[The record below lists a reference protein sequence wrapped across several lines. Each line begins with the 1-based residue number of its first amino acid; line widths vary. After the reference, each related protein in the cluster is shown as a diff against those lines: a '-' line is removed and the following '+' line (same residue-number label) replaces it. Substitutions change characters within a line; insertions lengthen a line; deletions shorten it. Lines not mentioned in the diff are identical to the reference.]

1 MKILSQ
7 SSSPM
12 AARSREQCAELDAH
26 DALATARELFSLPP
40 GIIYL
45 DGNSLGA
52 LPQVTASRVQDALE
66 RQWGA
71 KLIASWNDAGWVD
84 LPQRLG
90 AKIAALVGAAADE
103 VVVADS
109 TSVNLF
115 KLLSGALA
123 QRPDR
128 KVILSERG
136 NFPTDLY
143 IAQGVARQLGGN
155 HRLRLVERHELANSL
170 DSDVAVLL
178 ATEVDYRSGS
188 RLDMA
193 ALTAAAH
200 AAGALTIWDLAHS
213 AGAFQV
219 ELNAARADFAVG
231 CGYKYLNG
239 GPGAPAFLFVARRH
253 QQSFVQPLS
262 GWFGHE
268 QPFLFEP
275 DYRPA
280 PGIAR
285 ALCGSPPILSMVALE
300 AGVDTVRGALGG
312 ESMALL
318 EAKAAALTSCF
329 IELVAPLA
337 EEYRLELITPRE
349 PAARGNQVSYAFG
362 DGERAYAL
370 TQALI
375 ARGVVGDFRT
385 PDIARFGFAPLYLR
399 FVDVW
404 DAVAHLRAVLVN
416 REWDSARFRSR
427 RAVT

>member
-1 MKILSQ
+1 MNNVAR
-7 SSSPM
+7 P
-12 AARSREQCAELDAH
+12 AAPPAVRTREQCVELDAL
-26 DALATARELFSLPP
+26 DALAPARERFSLPA
-40 GIIYL
+40 GLIYL

-52 LPQVTASRVQDALE
+52 LPRVTASRVQEALE
-66 RQWGA
+66 RQWGD
-71 KLIASWNDAGWVD
+71 KLIASWNGAGWVD

-90 AKIAALVGAAADE
+90 AKIATLIGAAADE

-115 KLLSGALA
+115 KVLSGALA
-123 QRPDR
+123 QRPER
-128 KVILSERG
+128 NVILSERG

-143 IAQGVARQLGGN
+143 IAQGLARQLGRG
-155 HRLRLVERHELANSL
+155 HELRLVERQDLAASL
-170 DSDVAVLL
+170 DENVAVLL
-178 ATEVDYRSGS
+178 ATQVDYRSGS

-193 ALTAAAH
+193 ALSAAAH

-213 AGAFQV
+213 AGAFRV
-219 ELNAARADFAVG
+219 ELNAAQADFAVG

-253 QQSFVQPLS
+253 QQDFAQPLS

-268 QPFLFEP
+268 QPFLFET

-280 PGIAR
+280 PGVGR

-300 AGVDTVRGALGG
+300 AGVDTMLAALAGQ
-312 ESMALL
+312 SMAPL

-337 EEYRLELITPRE
+337 EEYQLELVTPRD
-349 PAARGNQVSYAFG
+349 PAERGSQVSYALA

-375 ARGVVGDFRT
+375 ARSVVGDFRT
-385 PDIARFGFAPLYLR
+385 PNIARFGFAPLYLR

-404 DAVAHLRAVLVN
+404 DAVAHLRAVLAN
-416 REWDSARFRSR
+416 REWDNARFQTRLT
-427 RAVT
+427 VT

>member
-1 MKILSQ
+1 MKDVAQ
-7 SSSPM
+7 SGAPIGL
-12 AARSREQCAELDAH
+12 RSREQCAELDAL
-26 DALATARELFSLPP
+26 DPLAPARERFSLPP

-52 LPQVTASRVQDALE
+52 LPRVTASRVLDAIE
-66 RQWGA
+66 RQWGD

-90 AKIAALVGAAADE
+90 AKIATLIGAADDE

-115 KLLSGALA
+115 KVLSGALS
-123 QRPDR
+123 QRPGR

-143 IAQGVARQLGGN
+143 IAQGLARQLGGQ
-155 HRLRLVERHELANSL
+155 HELRLVERQDLAASL
-170 DSDVAVLL
+170 NSDVAVLL
-178 ATEVDYRSGS
+178 ATQVDYRRGS

-193 ALTAAAH
+193 SLTAAAH

-213 AGAFQV
+213 AGAFRV
-219 ELNAARADFAVG
+219 ELDAAQADFAVG

-253 QQSFVQPLS
+253 QQEFAQPLS

-268 QPFLFEP
+268 QPFLFET

-300 AGVDTVRGALGG
+300 AGVDTMREALAGD
-312 ESMALL
+312 SMALL
-318 EAKAAALTSCF
+318 EAKAAALTACF
-329 IELVAPLA
+329 IDLVAPLA
-337 EEYRLELITPRE
+337 EEYQLELVTPRD
-349 PAARGNQVSYAFG
+349 PAARGNQVSYACA

-370 TQALI
+370 VQALI

-404 DAVAHLRAVLVN
+404 DAVEHLRAVLAD
-416 REWDSARFRSR
+416 REWDSARFRAR

>member
-1 MKILSQ
+1 MTIASHRGTLSR
-7 SSSPM
+7 
-12 AARSREQCAELDAH
+12 ANCAELDAA
-26 DALATARELFSLPP
+26 DPLARARDLFSLPP
-40 GIIYL
+40 ASIYL

-52 LPQVTASRVQDALE
+52 MPRVTAARVQAALVS
-66 RQWGA
+66 QWGER
-71 KLIASWNDAGWVD
+71 LIASWNDAGWVD

-90 AKIAALVGAAADE
+90 AKIAALIGAGGDE

-115 KLLSGALA
+115 KVLAGAL
-123 QRPDR
+123 QLRPGR
-128 KVILSERG
+128 RVILSERG

-143 IAQGVARQLGGN
+143 IAQGLSRLLGRG
-155 HRLRLVERHELANSL
+155 HELRLVERDELAASI
-170 DSDVAVLL
+170 DEDVAVLL
-178 ATEVDYRSGS
+178 ATQVDYRTGS

-213 AGAFQV
+213 AGAFAV
-219 ELNAARADFAVG
+219 DLAAAQADFAIG

-239 GPGAPAFLFVARRH
+239 GPGAPAFVFVARRH
-253 QQSFVQPLS
+253 QQAFSQPLS

-268 QPFLFEP
+268 QPFLFES

-300 AGVDTVRGALGG
+300 AGVDTMLEALVGG
-312 ESMALL
+312 SIALL
-318 EAKAAALTSCF
+318 EAKAAALTGLF
-329 IELVAPLA
+329 IDLLDPLA
-337 EEYRLELITPRE
+337 DECRLELVTPRD
-349 PAARGNQVSYAFG
+349 PAARGSQVSYELADG
-362 DGERAYAL
+362 DQAYAL
-370 TQALI
+370 VQALI
-375 ARGVVGDFRT
+375 ARGVTGDFRA
-385 PDIARFGFAPLYLR
+385 PGIARFGFAPLYLR

-404 DAVAHLRAVLVN
+404 DAAEHLREVLVR
-416 REWDSARFRSR
+416 REWDSERFRAR

>member
-1 MKILSQ
+1 MNNPLQ
-7 SSSPM
+7 SSSAPG
-12 AARSREQCAELDAH
+12 ARTREQFAELDAN
-26 DALATARELFSLPP
+26 DALAPERERFSLPP
-40 GIIYL
+40 EIIYL

-52 LPQVTASRVQDALE
+52 MPRVTAARVQDALE
-66 RQWGA
+66 RQWGR
-71 KLIASWNDAGWVD
+71 KLITSWNDAGWVD

-90 AKIAALVGAAADE
+90 AKIAGLVGAAGDE

-115 KLLSGALA
+115 KVLSAALA
-123 QRPDR
+123 QRPER
-128 KVILSERG
+128 RVILSERG

-143 IAQGVARQLGGN
+143 IAQGVARQLGGK
-155 HRLRLVERHELANSL
+155 HELRLVERQDLAASL
-170 DSDVAVLL
+170 DEDVAVLL
-178 ATEVDYRSGS
+178 ATQVDYRTGS

-213 AGAFQV
+213 AGAFRV

-239 GPGAPAFLFVARRH
+239 GPGAPAFLFVAKRH
-253 QQSFVQPLS
+253 QQDFVQPLS

-268 QPFLFEP
+268 QPFLFETG
-275 DYRPA
+275 YRPA
-280 PGIAR
+280 AGVAR

-300 AGVDTVRGALGG
+300 AGVDTMLAALGDA
-312 ESMALL
+312 SMAVL
-318 EAKAAALTSCF
+318 EAKAAALTTCF
-329 IELVAPLA
+329 IELVEPLA
-337 EEYRLELITPRE
+337 DQYQLELVTPRAA
-349 PAARGNQVSYAFG
+349 AARGNQVSYAMG

-370 TQALI
+370 VQALI

-385 PDIARFGFAPLYLR
+385 PNVARFGFAPLYLR

-404 DAVAHLRAVLVN
+404 DAVAHLRAVLAR
-416 REWDSARFRSR
+416 REWDSEQFRSR

>member
-1 MKILSQ
+1 MKNAVQ
-7 SSSPM
+7 SGAPP
-12 AARSREQCAELDAH
+12 AVRAREQCAELDAR
-26 DALATARELFSLPP
+26 DELASARELFSLPP
-40 GIIYL
+40 GVIYL

-52 LPQVTASRVQDALE
+52 MPCATAARVKDAIE
-66 RQWGA
+66 RQWGE
-71 KLIASWNDAGWVD
+71 KLITSWNDAGWVD

-90 AKIAALVGAAADE
+90 AKIAALVGAADDE

-123 QRPDR
+123 QRPER

-143 IAQGVARQLGGN
+143 IAQGLARQLGGQ
-155 HRLRLVERHELANSL
+155 HELRLVERHDLAASL
-170 DSDVAVLL
+170 TSDIAVLL
-178 ATEVDYRSGS
+178 ATQVDYRTGS
-188 RLDMA
+188 RLDLA
-193 ALTAAAH
+193 SLTAAAH

-213 AGAFQV
+213 AGAFRV
-219 ELNAARADFAVG
+219 ELDAAQADFAVG

-253 QQSFVQPLS
+253 QQDFAQPLS

-300 AGVDTVRGALGG
+300 AGVDTMREALGG
-312 ESMALL
+312 DSMALL
-318 EAKAAALTSCF
+318 EAKAAALTACF
-329 IELVAPLA
+329 IDLVAPLA
-337 EEYRLELITPRE
+337 EEYQLELVTPRD
-349 PAARGNQVSYAFG
+349 PAARGNQVSYACA

-375 ARGVVGDFRT
+375 ARGVIGDFRT
-385 PDIARFGFAPLYLR
+385 PNIARFGFAPLYLR

-404 DAVAHLRAVLVN
+404 DAVEHLRVVLA
-416 REWDSARFRSR
+416 RHEWDNARFRAR

>member
-1 MKILSQ
+1 MKDVAQ
-7 SSSPM
+7 SGAPIGV
-12 AARSREQCAELDAH
+12 RTREQCAELDAL
-26 DALATARELFSLPP
+26 DPLAPARERFSLPP

-52 LPQVTASRVQDALE
+52 LPRVTASRVLDALE
-66 RQWGA
+66 RQWGD

-90 AKIAALVGAAADE
+90 AKIAALVGAADDE

-123 QRPDR
+123 QRPER

-143 IAQGVARQLGGN
+143 IAQGLARQLGGQ
-155 HRLRLVERHELANSL
+155 HELRLVERQDLAASL
-170 DSDVAVLL
+170 NSDVAVLL
-178 ATEVDYRSGS
+178 ATQVDYRSGS

-193 ALTAAAH
+193 SLTAATH

-213 AGAFQV
+213 AGAFRV
-219 ELNAARADFAVG
+219 ELDAAQADFAVG

-253 QQSFVQPLS
+253 QQDFAQPLS

-268 QPFLFEP
+268 QPFLFET

-300 AGVDTVRGALGG
+300 AGVDTMREALGG
-312 ESMALL
+312 DSMAPL

-337 EEYRLELITPRE
+337 EEFGLELVTPRD
-349 PAARGNQVSYAFG
+349 PAERGNQVSYALG

-404 DAVAHLRAVLVN
+404 DAVEQLRAVLAN
-416 REWDSARFRSR
+416 REWDSARFGTR

>member
-1 MKILSQ
+1 MKNVAQ
-7 SSSPM
+7 SGGPNGV
-12 AARSREQCAELDAH
+12 RSREQCAELDAL
-26 DALATARELFSLPP
+26 DRLAPARARFKLPP
-40 GIIYL
+40 GVIYL

-52 LPQVTASRVQDALE
+52 MPLVTASRVQDALE
-66 RQWGA
+66 RQWGDR
-71 KLIASWNDAGWVD
+71 LIASWNDAGWVD

-90 AKIAALVGAAADE
+90 AKIAALVGAADDE

-123 QRPDR
+123 QRPGR
-128 KVILSERG
+128 QVILSERG

-143 IAQGVARQLGGN
+143 IAQGLIRQLGGQ
-155 HRLRLVERHELANSL
+155 HELRLVERQDLAAGLNSE
-170 DSDVAVLL
+170 VAVLL
-178 ATEVDYRSGS
+178 ATQVDYRSGS

-193 ALTAAAH
+193 SLTGAAH

-213 AGAFQV
+213 AGAFRV
-219 ELNAARADFAVG
+219 ELNAAQADFAVG

-253 QQSFVQPLS
+253 QQDFTQPLS

-268 QPFLFEP
+268 QPFRFET

-300 AGVDTVRGALGG
+300 AGVDTMREALAGD
-312 ESMALL
+312 SMAAL
-318 EAKAAALTSCF
+318 ESKAAALTTCF
-329 IELVAPLA
+329 IDLVAPLA
-337 EEYRLELITPRE
+337 EEYQLELVTPRA
-349 PAARGNQVSYAFG
+349 PAARGNQVSYALG
-362 DGERAYAL
+362 DGEHAYAL
-370 TQALI
+370 VQALI

-385 PDIARFGFAPLYLR
+385 PNIARFGFAPLYLR

-404 DAVAHLRAVLVN
+404 DAVGHLRTVLAN
-416 REWDSARFRSR
+416 REWDNARFRTRQS
-427 RAVT
+427 VT